1 MRNFQVCNVKVV
13 VSKSFDSA
21 LEKVALNLQLEDLMD
36 GVKVAQV
43 VGEGL
48 VS

>member
-1 MRNFQVCNVKVV
+1 MCNVKVI
-13 VSKSFDSA
+13 VSKSFDVA
-21 LEKVALNLQLEDLMD
+21 IEKVALNLRLEDLMD
-36 GVKVAQV
+36 CVKVAQV

>member
-1 MRNFQVCNVKVV
+1 MCNLKVV
-13 VSKSFDSA
+13 VSKSFDVA
-21 LEKVALNLQLEDLMD
+21 IEKVALNLHLEDLMD
-36 GVKVAQV
+36 GVNVKQV

>member
-1 MRNFQVCNVKVV
+1 MCNLKVV
-13 VSKSFDSA
+13 VSKSFDVA
-21 LEKVALNLQLEDLMD
+21 IEKVALNLHLEDLRD
-36 GVKVAQV
+36 GVNVKQV

>member
-1 MRNFQVCNVKVV
+1 MCNVKVV
-13 VSKSFDSA
+13 VSKSFDFA